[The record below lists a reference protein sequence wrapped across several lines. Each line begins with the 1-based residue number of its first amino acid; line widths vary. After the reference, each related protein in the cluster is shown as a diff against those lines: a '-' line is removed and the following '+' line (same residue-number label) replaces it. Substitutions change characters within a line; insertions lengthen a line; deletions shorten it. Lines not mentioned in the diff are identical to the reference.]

1 MRYKRA
7 NLRWVAAFEAAK
19 GILVLAVASA
29 AFEFVHMVGAQK
41 MAEQLVSHFHLNP
54 ASRYPRIFLEAASH
68 LNNIHL
74 LALGLSALAYA
85 VIRLAE
91 AYGLWYGRRWAWI
104 LGMMSAGLYLPVEI
118 FELIK
123 HVNAAELLVF
133 TVNILILVVLWRG
146 RAAKL
151 NDHAS

>member
-1 MRYKRA
+1 MGYKRA

-29 AFEFVHMVGAQK
+29 AFEFVNMVGAQK

-68 LNNIHL
+68 LNNMHL
-74 LALGLSALAYA
+74 LALDWGALAYA
-85 VIRLAE
+85 LIRLAE
-91 AYGLWYGRRWAWI
+91 AYGLWYRSRWAWI

-133 TVNILILVVLWRG
+133 TVNILVLVVLWRG
-146 RAAKL
+146 RATKM

>member
-1 MRYKRA
+1 MGARDNVPGLAARLREIRERA
-7 NLRWVAAFEAAK
+7 GLTQQEAADRS
-19 GILVLAVASA
+19 GVHAVSIAR
-29 AFEFVHMVGAQK
+29 FETEVTTPT
-41 MAEQLVSHFHLNP
+41 L
-54 ASRYPRIFLEAASH
+54 R
-68 LNNIHL
+68 
-74 LALGLSALAYA
+74 ALY
-85 VIRLAE
+85 RLAE

-146 RAAKL
+146 RAAKI